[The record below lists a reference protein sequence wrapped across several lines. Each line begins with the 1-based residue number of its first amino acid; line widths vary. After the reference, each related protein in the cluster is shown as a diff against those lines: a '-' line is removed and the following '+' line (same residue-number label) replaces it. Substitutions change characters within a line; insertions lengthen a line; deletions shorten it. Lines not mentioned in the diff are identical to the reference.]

1 MDIAIPPN
9 PDAVA
14 AARSSVQH
22 LLTNTE
28 AFRALP
34 PDQRRELAHNMVKVA
49 AYIAAGERGDSTPG
63 AAHFSGALAGPPR
76 RNGPAQ
82 NPPPSPPPDTA
93 SQKMKE
99 SGAAANREAV
109 DAFGNAIQKIDFP
122 KFVSDL
128 VHGTFA
134 AIVDSS
140 IKQMQAYA
148 DLVKNVAK
156 SVDQYMKDNVSENQ
170 ARDYLV
176 DKYPNHLE
184 LSTDGQAPQVQ
195 PKQGADEST
204 MPDFFGDMGLPVPIG
219 GASSVDKDTIEGQLV
234 PAARKRLAM
243 DRQQMLATMV
253 LMGVNRLI
261 VTDGSIEASV
271 LFDFTAKDTV
281 NQSRAQRR
289 SFNQDTDTTTSAQ
302 PGMFSWL
309 SGYTTNDTTTN
320 FTVSSS
326 QQSQATSSSEVKGH
340 ENLTGKVNIRF
351 RSETFPLDKM
361 AEMIQPDL
369 KSKIQGNTPAGAARA
384 AAPAAP
390 GLPPP
395 APPALPPLPS
405 IGAAPR

>member
-1 MDIAIPPN
+1 MNSVSPHPE
-9 PDAVA
+9 VLA
-14 AARSSVQH
+14 AARKSVQH

-49 AYIAAGERGDSTPG
+49 SYISAGERGDSVPG
-63 AAHFSGALAGPPR
+63 VAHFSGALAGPPPR
-76 RNGPAQ
+76 GGGKPAPAQ
-82 NPPPSPPPDTA
+82 QQQPRPDTA
-93 SQKMKE
+93 SQDIKE
-99 SGAAANREAV
+99 TGAAANREAV

-184 LSTDGQAPQVQ
+184 LNLGGEKPQVQ
-195 PKQGADEST
+195 PKQGVDEST
-204 MPDFFGDMGLPVPIG
+204 MPDFFGDLGLPAPIG
-219 GASSVDKDTIEGQLV
+219 GASSIDQDTVEQQLV

-271 LFDFTAKDTV
+271 LFDFTAKD
-281 NQSRAQRR
+281 NSIKGRASQHA
-289 SFNQDTDTTTSAQ
+289 FNQQTDTTTSNQ
-302 PGMFSWL
+302 PGIFGWF
-309 SGYTTNDTTTN
+309 SGYQTNDSTTS

-326 QQSQATSSSEVKGH
+326 SQANANSTSEVKGH
-340 ENLTGKVNIRF
+340 ENLTGKVSIRF

-369 KSKIQGNTPAGAARA
+369 KTKIQGNTPAGAAKA
-384 AAPAAP
+384 AAPAPAAP

-395 APPALPPLPS
+395 APPALPP
-405 IGAAPR
+405 IGAPR